1 MYVSTYIVEA
11 QQIEGK
17 KIRESECKLLL
28 MDGLANNFDLISW
41 IVTGT
46 FQKDIIHMKMDG
58 LRSAHNQIHDKSIHY
73 QTKQEKVSLSQW
85 QFLMMC
91 YVWGE
96 KEYYILT

>member
-1 MYVSTYIVEA
+1 MYVSTYIAEA

-58 LRSAHNQIHDKSIHY
+58 LRSAHNQIHDKSMRADKSKKKFHFPNDNF
-73 QTKQEKVSLSQW
+73 VN
-85 QFLMMC
+85 F
-91 YVWGE
+91 
-96 KEYYILT
+96 